1 MIEISF
7 EGPEHGP
14 EIEHLLDLSF
24 GPDRGR
30 KVSYRYRRGVAPVA
44 DLCLVAAEGGR
55 LVGAIRHWPVRLRG
69 RPALLLGPLAI
80 DPARRGQGIG
90 GGLIRASLA
99 KAEALGH
106 RLVFLVGD
114 PAYYAQHGFAVAP
127 RSVRMPDED
136 PGRLQYATLAGA
148 GLPAEGGELL
158 REDGASVA
166 ALPTQEA
173 ARWRL
178 APALTAVAGRR
189 WAGCPG

>member
-1 MIEISF
+1 MIAIF
-7 EGPEHGP
+7 PEGPEHGP

-30 KVSYRYRRGVAPVA
+30 KVSYRYRRGVGPVRE
-44 DLCLVAAEGGR
+44 LCLVASEGGR
-55 LVGAIRHWPVRLRG
+55 LVGAIRHWPVRLGG

-80 DPARRGQGIG
+80 DPDRRGQGIG
-90 GGLIRASLA
+90 GALIRASLA
-99 KAEALGH
+99 RANAMGH

-148 GLPAEGGELL
+148 GLPPEGGELL
-158 REDGASVA
+158 REDGTSVA
-166 ALPTQEA
+166 APLVPGGA
-173 ARWRL
+173 AWRL
-178 APALTAVAGRR
+178 VPALAAVAGRR
-189 WAGCPG
+189 WAECLG

>member
-1 MIEISF
+1 MTGISF
-7 EGPEHGP
+7 AGPEQGP
-14 EIEHLLDLSF
+14 ATRHPRALSF

-69 RPALLLGPLAI
+69 RSALLLGPLAI

-99 KAEALGH
+99 KAEVLGH

-136 PGRLQYATLAGA
+136 PGRLQYATLA
-148 GLPAEGGELL
+148 
-158 REDGASVA
+158 DA
-166 ALPTQEA
+166 ALPTE
-173 ARWRL
+173 
-178 APALTAVAGRR
+178 
-189 WAGCPG
+189 